1 MARNRQ
7 PINKRSRALGIS
19 TGDMGYTKKPS
30 NRNPGS
36 QRRSKKSEYALQL
49 NEKQKVKFVY
59 GILERQFHKYYIKAS
74 NQKGN
79 TGDNMLVLIE
89 RRLDNVAYR
98 LNFGKTRRMARQ
110 MVTHGHL
117 LVNGQKVDIP
127 SYQIKAGDE
136 ISVCSKSREIPFFK
150 TLREEGSERSI
161 PQWLELDAENL
172 KGRVVALPTRA
183 DVDMPIEEHLI
194 VELYSR

>member
-1 MARNRQ
+1 MAKNMQ
-7 PINKRSRALGIS
+7 PILKRARAFGIS
-19 TGDMGYTKKPS
+19 SGDMGYSKSS

-36 QRRSKKSEYALQL
+36 QRRAKKSEYALQL
-49 NEKQKVKFVY
+49 KEKQKVKFVY
-59 GILERQFHKYYIKAS
+59 GILEKQFHKYYEKAA

-117 LVNGQKVDIP
+117 LVNGKKVDIP
-127 SYQIKAGDE
+127 SYEIKAGDE
-136 ISVCSKSREIPFFK
+136 ISVREKSREVPFFK
-150 TLREEGSERSI
+150 ALREEGAERMI
-161 PQWLELDAENL
+161 PQWLELDTENL
-172 KGRVVALPTRA
+172 KGRVVALPTRE
-183 DVDMPIEEHLI
+183 DIDMPIEEHMI
-194 VELYSR
+194 VEFYSR

>member
-1 MARNRQ
+1 MARNMQ
-7 PINKRSRALGIS
+7 PILKRSRALGIS
-19 TGDMGYTKKPS
+19 PGDMGYSKNS

-36 QRRSKKSEYALQL
+36 QRRAKKSEYALQL
-49 NEKQKVKFVY
+49 KEKQKVKFVY
-59 GILERQFHKYYIKAS
+59 GILEKQFHKYYEKAA

-117 LVNGQKVDIP
+117 LVNGKKVDIA
-127 SYQIKAGDE
+127 SYEIKAGDE
-136 ISVCSKSREIPFFK
+136 ISVREKSRDIPFFK
-150 TLREEGSERSI
+150 ALREEGAERMI

-183 DVDMPIEEHLI
+183 DIDMPIEEHMI
-194 VELYSR
+194 VEFYSR

>member
-7 PINKRSRALGIS
+7 PILKKSRSLGIS
-19 TGDMGYTKKPS
+19 LGDMGYTKKPS
-30 NRNPGS
+30 TRNPGS
-36 QRRSKKSEYALQL
+36 QRRTKKSEYALQL
-49 NEKQKVKFVY
+49 KEKQKVKFVY
-59 GILERQFHKYYIKAS
+59 GILEKQFHKYYEKAA

-117 LVNGQKVDIP
+117 LVNGKKVDIA
-127 SYQIKAGDE
+127 SYEIKAGDE
-136 ISVCSKSREIPFFK
+136 ISVCEKSREIPFFK
-150 TLREEGSERSI
+150 QLREEGVERTV
-161 PQWLELDAENL
+161 PAWLELDTENL

-183 DVDMPIEEHLI
+183 DIDMPIEEHMI
-194 VELYSR
+194 VEFYSR

>member
-1 MARNRQ
+1 MAKNMQ
-7 PINKRSRALGIS
+7 PILKRSRALGIS
-19 TGDMGYTKKPS
+19 PGDMGYSKESK
-30 NRNPGS
+30 RNPGS
-36 QRRSKKSEYALQL
+36 QRRAKKSEYALQL
-49 NEKQKVKFVY
+49 KEKQKVKFVY
-59 GILERQFHKYYIKAS
+59 GILEKQFHKYYEKAA

-117 LVNGQKVDIP
+117 LVNGKKVDIA
-127 SYQIKAGDE
+127 SYEIKAGDE
-136 ISVCSKSREIPFFK
+136 ITVREKSRDIPFFK
-150 TLREEGSERSI
+150 ALREEGAERMI

-183 DVDMPIEEHLI
+183 DIDMPIEEHMI
-194 VELYSR
+194 VEFYSR

>member
-7 PINKRSRALGIS
+7 PILKKSRSLGIS
-19 TGDMGYTKKPS
+19 LGDMGYTKKPS
-30 NRNPGS
+30 TRNPGP
-36 QRRSKKSEYALQL
+36 QRRTKKSEYARQL
-49 NEKQKVKFVY
+49 SEKQKVKFVY
-59 GILERQFHKYYIKAS
+59 GILEKQFHKYYEKAS

-79 TGDNMLVLIE
+79 TGENMLILIE
-89 RRLDNVAYR
+89 RRLDNVAYH

-127 SYQIKAGDE
+127 SYQVKVGDE
-136 ISVCSKSREIPFFK
+136 ISVCSKSREVPFYK
-150 TLREEGSERSI
+150 TLREEGAERSV
-161 PQWLELDAENL
+161 PKWLELDSENL
-172 KGRVVALPTRA
+172 MGRVVAMPTRE
-183 DVDMPIEEHLI
+183 DVDMLVEEHLI

>member
-1 MARNRQ
+1 MAKNMQ
-7 PINKRSRALGIS
+7 PILKRSRALGIS
-19 TGDMGYTKKPS
+19 PGDMGYSKESK
-30 NRNPGS
+30 RNPGS
-36 QRRSKKSEYALQL
+36 QRRAKKSEYALQL
-49 NEKQKVKFVY
+49 KEKQKVKFVY
-59 GILERQFHKYYIKAS
+59 GILEKQFHKYYEKAA

-117 LVNGQKVDIP
+117 LVNGKKVDIA
-127 SYQIKAGDE
+127 SYEIKAGDE
-136 ISVCSKSREIPFFK
+136 ISVREKSRDIPFFK
-150 TLREEGSERSI
+150 ALREEGAERMI

-183 DVDMPIEEHLI
+183 DIDMPIEEHMI
-194 VELYSR
+194 VEFYSR

>member
-1 MARNRQ
+1 MAKNMQ
-7 PINKRSRALGIS
+7 PILKRSRALGIS
-19 TGDMGYTKKPS
+19 PGDMGYSKESK
-30 NRNPGS
+30 RNPGS
-36 QRRSKKSEYALQL
+36 QRRAKKSEYALQL
-49 NEKQKVKFVY
+49 KEKQKVKFVY
-59 GILERQFHKYYIKAS
+59 GILEKQFHKYYEKAA

-117 LVNGQKVDIP
+117 LVNGKKVDIA
-127 SYQIKAGDE
+127 SYEIKAGDE
-136 ISVCSKSREIPFFK
+136 ISVCEKSREIPFFK
-150 TLREEGSERSI
+150 QLREEGVERTV
-161 PQWLELDAENL
+161 PAWLELDTENL

-183 DVDMPIEEHLI
+183 DIDMPIEEHMI
-194 VELYSR
+194 VEFYSR

>member
-1 MARNRQ
+1 MQ
-7 PINKRSRALGIS
+7 PILKRSRALGIS
-19 TGDMGYTKKPS
+19 PGDMGYSKESK
-30 NRNPGS
+30 RNPGS
-36 QRRSKKSEYALQL
+36 QRRAKKSEYALQL
-49 NEKQKVKFVY
+49 KEKQKVKFVY
-59 GILERQFHKYYIKAS
+59 GILEKQFHKYYEKAA

-117 LVNGQKVDIP
+117 LVNGKKVDIA
-127 SYQIKAGDE
+127 SYEIKAGDE
-136 ISVCSKSREIPFFK
+136 ISVREKSRDIPFFK
-150 TLREEGSERSI
+150 ALREEGAERMI

-183 DVDMPIEEHLI
+183 DIDMPIEEHMI
-194 VELYSR
+194 VEFYSR

>member
-1 MARNRQ
+1 MARNMQ
-7 PINKRSRALGIS
+7 PILKRCRALGIS
-19 TGDMGYTKKPS
+19 PGDMGYSKESK
-30 NRNPGS
+30 RNPGS
-36 QRRSKKSEYALQL
+36 QRRAKKSEYGIQL
-49 NEKQKVKFVY
+49 KEKQKVKFVY
-59 GILERQFHKYYIKAS
+59 GILEKQFHKYYEKAA

-117 LVNGQKVDIP
+117 LVNGKKVDIA
-127 SYQIKAGDE
+127 SYEIKAGDE
-136 ISVCSKSREIPFFK
+136 ISVREKSRDIPFFK
-150 TLREEGSERSI
+150 TLREEGAERMI
-161 PQWLELDAENL
+161 PQWLEFDAENL

-183 DVDMPIEEHLI
+183 DIDMPIEEHNI
-194 VELYSR
+194 VEYYSR

>member
-1 MARNRQ
+1 
-7 PINKRSRALGIS
+7 
-19 TGDMGYTKKPS
+19 MGYSKESK
-30 NRNPGS
+30 RNPGS
-36 QRRSKKSEYALQL
+36 QRRAKKSEYALQL
-49 NEKQKVKFVY
+49 KEKQKVKFVY
-59 GILERQFHKYYIKAS
+59 GILEKQFHKYYEKAA

-117 LVNGQKVDIP
+117 LVNGKKVDIA
-127 SYQIKAGDE
+127 SYEIKAGDE
-136 ISVCSKSREIPFFK
+136 ISVCEKSREIPFFK
-150 TLREEGSERSI
+150 QLREEGVERTV
-161 PQWLELDAENL
+161 PAWLELDTENL

-183 DVDMPIEEHLI
+183 DIDMPIEEHMI
-194 VELYSR
+194 VEFYSR

>member
-1 MARNRQ
+1 MARNMQ
-7 PINKRSRALGIS
+7 PIMKRCRALGIS
-19 TGDMGYTKKPS
+19 PGDMGYSKTS

-36 QRRSKKSEYALQL
+36 QRRAKKSEYGIQL
-49 NEKQKVKFVY
+49 KEKQKVKFVY
-59 GILERQFHKYYIKAS
+59 GILEKQFHKYYERAA

-117 LVNGQKVDIP
+117 LVNGKKVDIA
-127 SYQIKAGDE
+127 SYEIKAGDE
-136 ISVCSKSREIPFFK
+136 ISVREKSREIPFFK
-150 TLREEGSERSI
+150 TLREEGAERMI
-161 PQWLELDAENL
+161 PQWLEFDAETL
-172 KGRVVALPTRA
+172 KGRVVTLPTRA
-183 DVDMPIEEHLI
+183 DIDMPIEEHNI
-194 VELYSR
+194 VEYYSR

>member
-7 PINKRSRALGIS
+7 PILKRSRALGIS
-19 TGDMGYTKKPS
+19 SGDMGYTKSS

-36 QRRSKKSEYALQL
+36 QRRAKKSEYALQL
-49 NEKQKVKFVY
+49 KEKQKVKFVY
-59 GILERQFHKYYIKAS
+59 GILEKQFHKYYEKAA

-79 TGDNMLVLIE
+79 TGDNMMVLIE

-127 SYQIKAGDE
+127 SYEIKAGDE
-136 ISVCSKSREIPFFK
+136 ISIREKSRDIPFFK
-150 TLREEGSERSI
+150 ALREEGAERMI
-161 PQWLELDAENL
+161 PQWLELDTENL

-183 DVDMPIEEHLI
+183 DIDMPIEEHMI
-194 VELYSR
+194 VEFYSR